1 MRYKPDESTI
11 ISYLYEELEEGQRA
25 KVEKYFLENPEEL
38 RQVQQMADV
47 LGIMGRVKDK
57 EVIAPPLF
65 MDDSKVRPFWTYT
78 SFRTI
83 MGIAASFVLIL
94 VAARLLQT
102 EVNYSKGE
110 LRISFGERQPVEQVI
125 QPNTLAVLS
134 AAEVQQMIDQAVAQN
149 NQQTEARFTENQQKL
164 NRTIQASLAANSEKM
179 DALVQ
184 QASLASQEQVRTFVA
199 SLQTENLQLMKDYLQ
214 LSATD
219 QKRYVENLLVD
230 FSKYLQ
236 EQRNQDLRAFES
248 KFTSI
253 EQNTNVFKQETEQI
267 LASIISNGGNSSKKN
282 NY

>member
-1 MRYKPDESTI
+1 MKYKPDESTI
-11 ISYLYEELEEGQRA
+11 ISYLYEELEEGQRE
-25 KVEKYFLENPEEL
+25 KVEKYFLDNPEEL
-38 RQVQQMADV
+38 RQVQQLADV
-47 LGIMGRVKDK
+47 LGIMGKAKDK

-65 MDDSKVRPFWTYT
+65 MDDNKVRPFWSYT

-83 MGIAASFVLIL
+83 VGIAASFVLIL

-125 QPNTLAVLS
+125 QPNTLAGLT
-134 AAEVQQMIDQAVAQN
+134 AAEVQNMIDQAVAQN
-149 NQQTEARFTENQQKL
+149 NQLAETRLTENQQKL
-164 NRTIQASLAANSEKM
+164 NRTIQASLAANSEKL

-184 QASLASQEQVRTFVA
+184 QASLVSQEQVRTFVA
-199 SLQTENLQLMKDYLQ
+199 SLQNENLQLMKDYLQ
-214 LSATD
+214 LSSAD
-219 QKRYVENLLVD
+219 QKKYVENLLVD

-236 EQRNQDLRAFES
+236 EQRNQDLQMFQS

-267 LASIISNGGNSSKKN
+267 LANIISNGGNSSKKN